1 MFEPLAARAS
11 LLTYM
16 CFATIWKEPCVL
28 KETVAATRSY
38 RRFDE
43 RVPVPLDLLTDWV
56 DTARLVASSANAQ
69 PLRYQIFANP
79 EDCLRIFPCI
89 AWAGALPEWDGPE
102 EGERPS
108 AYIVISCHG
117 ASAVAERFTAW
128 DEGIAAQTIMLRAN
142 EDGFGGCMIG
152 SFKKASLGAICREA
166 GGYAEGEMSPE
177 LVLALGKPVEEV
189 HIVSPRPDGSLKY
202 YRDDDQVHYV
212 PKREL
217 GEVLV
222 SAR

>member
-1 MFEPLAARAS
+1 MIKDIAH
-11 LLTYM
+11 M
-16 CFATIWKEPCVL
+16 C
-28 KETVAATRSY
+28 RSY
-38 RRFDE
+38 RRFYQDQ
-43 RVPVPLDLLTDWV
+43 PIDPALLTDWV
-56 DTARLVASSANAQ
+56 DTARITASSANAQ
-69 PLRYQIFANP
+69 PLRY
-79 EDCLRIFPCI
+79 RIFHRPQDCAELFPCL
-89 AWAGALPEWDGPE
+89 AWAGALPDWDGPQ

-108 AYIVISCHG
+108 AYIVVLRDQNVCLG
-117 ASAVAERFTAW
+117 ERFTAW
-128 DEGIAAQTIMLRAN
+128 DEGIAAQTIMLAAT
-142 EDGFGGCMIG
+142 EAGFGGCMIG